1 MSNFIKIYTG
11 NFVVVQ
17 KIIGMMAAQSMSPV
31 IKDEMESARLAGFAA
46 SIPFQQEV
54 HVRSDQLDKA
64 VAIVQEAL
72 SEIEV

>member
-1 MSNFIKIYTG
+1 MSDFIKIYTG
-11 NFVVVQ
+11 NLVVVQ
-17 KIIGMMAAQSMSPV
+17 KIIGMMAVQGISPV
-31 IKDEMESARLAGFAA
+31 IKDEMESGRLAGFAA

-72 SEIEV
+72 IEIEV